1 MCCPGF
7 CHGPSSPSPA
17 PPSPSPATAL
27 TITATALAVTCHRPR
42 HAVTAA
48 VLAITATALA
58 TTVLRVL
65 LVQELRR
72 SLYSKA
78 TSDAIYENDDKCGS
92 HWQQLPVSEG
102 GRISK
107 GLEGNTYEFAVQA
120 NVVCGDG
127 GILRFAVVPK
137 NVQTGGNFG
146 LTNLI
151 VTIDAAHRANRLPL
165 HVRRMV
171 RHTDGGGDN
180 VSYVTHVVHWLLVYL
195 GIFDEIV
202 WFRFEAGH
210 SHTEIAD
217 RLFGIM
223 KKLFET
229 DDRTRA
235 QRLATFPEL
244 FEKLEKEFDAC
255 PEAKLFE
262 YDFAN
267 WDFEAWL
274 RGMVNEDTGHNL
286 FEKGMA
292 RYSFDNVFRYYYVGP
307 ELHEHGGV
315 KVVYKDRLSRTAT
328 ALDAEWAP
336 LEEKTRPAPSDRPGP
351 PTKVNVTTEKGIV
364 FVQHPPSLKKAAP
377 LEDFAERVPNK
388 QPSYKIEAML
398 KQMAK
403 VDGMSTSEVR
413 EWRALQAMQAR
424 PHAYALPVLPH
435 TEVLTGAE
443 DTSSWL
449 PVGAEH
455 RSTFTGTPANLKEML
470 KRLRRFDRPLITWN
484 IFDDEPPSSWPTGEG
499 AAAPS
504 GRADGYVSNASNAER
519 RDPSAANSVSHLLR
533 PDSERRR
540 EDSELLEKQW
550 AEEQDNRVTELEKDR
565 FYLIRTESADEPWMK
580 LAVVQFKVHEDTTE
594 HFYWYGRAGAQRN
607 KKWVQTPSFAPWP
620 DIEHQAEHAIPAD
633 VKMAMLLVPV
643 DWTTAQDAASMVR
656 GFLIKGEW
664 RRKIELFAR
673 ISRLGEDSL
682 VDDSALEPRPA
693 AAASSKKRAP
703 APKPQPEAAK
713 RPKDLAA
720 TSQPKA
726 KAATRPKRK
735 GRGT

>member
-1 MCCPGF
+1 M
-7 CHGPSSPSPA
+7 
-17 PPSPSPATAL
+17 
-27 TITATALAVTCHRPR
+27 
-42 HAVTAA
+42 
-48 VLAITATALA
+48 
-58 TTVLRVL
+58 
-65 LVQELRR
+65 QELRR

-78 TSDAIYENDDKCGS
+78 SSDAIYENDDKCGS

-102 GRISK
+102 GRTSK
-107 GLEGNTYEFAVQA
+107 SLEGNTYEFAVQA

-151 VTIDAAHRANRLPL
+151 VTIHAAHQAGRLPP
-165 HVRRMV
+165 HVRRMY

-235 QRLATFPEL
+235 GRLATFPEL
-244 FEKLEKEFDAC
+244 FAKLEKEFDDC

-274 RGMVNEDTGHNL
+274 RGMVNEETGHNL

-307 ELHEHGGV
+307 VLHEHGGV
-315 KVVYKDRLSRTAT
+315 KVVYKDRLSRTGS

-336 LEEKTRPAPSDRPGP
+336 LEEKMRPAPSHMPGP
-351 PTKVNVTTEKGIV
+351 PTKVNVTTEKGIL
-364 FVQHPPSLKKAAP
+364 FVQHPPSLTKNAP
-377 LEDFAERVPNK
+377 LEAFADREGKK

-398 KQMAK
+398 KQMVK
-403 VDGMSTSEVR
+403 VDGMTASEVR
-413 EWRALQAMQAR
+413 EWRALHAMQAR
-424 PHAYALPVLPH
+424 PHANALPLLPH

-443 DTSSWL
+443 DTCPWL

-484 IFDDEPPSSWPTGEG
+484 IFDDDPPSNWPTGDG
-499 AAAPS
+499 TTVARHS
-504 GRADGYVSNASNAER
+504 INHDGYVSNAEK

-540 EDSELLEKQW
+540 DDSELLEKQW

-580 LAVVQFKVHEDTTE
+580 LAVVQFKVHDDTTE

-607 KKWVQTPSFAPWP
+607 KKWVLTPSFAPWP
-620 DIEHQAEHAIPAD
+620 DIEHQEEHAVPAD

-643 DWTTAQDAASMVR
+643 EWTTAKDAASMVK
-656 GFLIKGEW
+656 GFLIKSEW

-673 ISRLGEDSL
+673 ISRPGEDSL

-693 AAASSKKRAP
+693 ASSKKRAP
-703 APKPQPEAAK
+703 APAPQPDKPKLPKTVPRTAAAN
-713 RPKDLAA
+713 RPRRTGTG
-720 TSQPKA
+720 TSGDA
-726 KAATRPKRK
+726 S
-735 GRGT
+735 